1 MFQPIPKV
9 QIFDFTVILTSVS
22 PWLRGRLKLPK
33 KMEMQHI
40 WTLAALVFVRFS
52 DFREICSART
62 APAGLHAHSSTH
74 QAHTPWPGAVL
85 FDLGPRS
92 PRDHARLFQNRTF
105 CVEIDPKSIY
115 VDILGPHP
123 DRPPPELVK
132 NSRKSRKSQYF
143 RYLSKLLRHGSS
155 SNVTE

>member
-1 MFQPIPKV
+1 MYVSTDFKGSNFRFHGDFDLGLTVVAWPIEVTRKNGYIAYLEAPRPC
-9 QIFDFTVILTSVS
+9 FRAHF
-22 PWLRGRLKLPK
+22 
-33 KMEMQHI
+33 
-40 WTLAALVFVRFS
+40 RF
-52 DFREICSART
+52 CSAT
-62 APAGLHAHSSTH
+62 AVYRPTP
-74 QAHTPWPGAVL
+74 AHTRHTPLGPGAVL
-85 FDLGPRS
+85 FDLGLRS
-92 PRDHARLFQNRTF
+92 PRDHARLFQNRIF

-132 NSRKSRKSQYF
+132 NGRKSRKSQYF